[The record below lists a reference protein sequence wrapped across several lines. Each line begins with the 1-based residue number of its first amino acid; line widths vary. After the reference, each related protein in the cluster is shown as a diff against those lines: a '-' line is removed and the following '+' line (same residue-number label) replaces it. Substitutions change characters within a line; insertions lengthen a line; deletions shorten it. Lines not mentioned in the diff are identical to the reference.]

1 MIQMRL
7 GLLVGFAA
15 MVLAFASL
23 FFATEVNAEGRSP
36 CDQSPPGAYISLV
49 AQTIGHSGDVNPGNA
64 HSDLPPFV
72 PFITECNPTA
82 K

>member
-1 MIQMRL
+1 M
-7 GLLVGFAA
+7 VGIAA
-15 MVLAFASL
+15 MVLAIALLGFARD
-23 FFATEVNAEGRSP
+23 VQAEGRSP

-49 AQTIGHSGDVNPGNA
+49 AQTIGHSGEVNPGNA

-72 PFITECNPTA
+72 PFINECNPTA